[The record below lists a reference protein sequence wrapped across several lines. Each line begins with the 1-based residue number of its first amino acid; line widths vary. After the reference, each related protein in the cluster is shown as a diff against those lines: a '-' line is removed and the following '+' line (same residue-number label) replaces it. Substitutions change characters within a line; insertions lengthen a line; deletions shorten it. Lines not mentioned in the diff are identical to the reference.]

1 MVAEHTEPRVF
12 VFTQRERWAWVYEE
26 DSVRLASNEDF
37 ESAEDAL
44 ASVAIAFPDVQRVE
58 VQAVDG
64 VEETERPGRRRIPI
78 DTRDAIVMVLLCIVL
93 YYLLRRS
100 RKVAAHG

>member
-12 VFTQRERWAWVYEE
+12 VFPQQGRWAWVYEE

-37 ESAEDAL
+37 DSAEDAL
-44 ASVAIAFPDVQRVE
+44 DSVAIAFPDVQRVE
-58 VQAVDG
+58 VQAFDG
-64 VEETERPGRRRIPI
+64 VEETEASGRRRIPI
-78 DTRDAIVMVLLCIVL
+78 ETRDVIVMLLLCIVL